1 MFGGDLRGTARSKQ
15 CVGKFLAAVGF
26 REPPRGG
33 IDQSQTLHRGQVR
46 LTLTQRRVPALS
58 GLLPTLPGIPRI
70 RLSPAS
76 IGPLR
81 RPNGEDSHPSR
92 PPGAS
97 WRTQQRSTAT
107 TPTNTVSMC
116 PPTARDVPIQL
127 VLDWL
132 PEHAEL
138 TNLGVHRLRDLGDPS
153 MFSGWCIRICRWSF
167 LRCVR
172 WTRCPTICPVS

>member
-1 MFGGDLRGTARSKQ
+1 VFGGDLRGTARSKQ

-33 IDQSQTLHRGQVR
+33 VDQSQTLHRGQVR

-116 PPTARDVPIQL
+116 PPTARDVPIQPPSTA
-127 VLDWL
+127 L
-132 PEHAEL
+132 PTVRDEEA
-138 TNLGVHRLRDLGDPS
+138 LGSNPATSTPGSTRSGALIAAPCSVSDAGSRAGVSRNQQTPS
-153 MFSGWCIRICRWSF
+153 
-167 LRCVR
+167 
-172 WTRCPTICPVS
+172 

>member
-1 MFGGDLRGTARSKQ
+1 
-15 CVGKFLAAVGF
+15 V
-26 REPPRGG
+26 
-33 IDQSQTLHRGQVR
+33 
-46 LTLTQRRVPALS
+46 LS
-58 GLLPTLPGIPRI
+58 R
-70 RLSPAS
+70 
-76 IGPLR
+76 
-81 RPNGEDSHPSR
+81 
-92 PPGAS
+92 
-97 WRTQQRSTAT
+97 AT
-107 TPTNTVSMC
+107 
-116 PPTARDVPIQL
+116 RDL